1 MTIRYTPELLEY
13 MDKKKNHTILVEL
26 VEINNSDLEVID
38 LHVYLPHKNQRE
50 KFLTEKKYRVVTTE
64 VGEVLLPPYPLQLAE
79 EITCNAPLSVQY
91 SKQLLI
97 YAQEH
102 SLDEAFAKSDEYSAI
117 VFSSE
122 DSVEG
127 PRAFAEK
134 RAPVW
139 KGR

>member
-13 MDKKKNHTILVEL
+13 MHKKKTHTILVEL

-79 EITCNAPLSVQY
+79 EITFGLKKFWIFTSVTY
-91 SKQLLI
+91 TGIKI
-97 YAQEH
+97 
-102 SLDEAFAKSDEYSAI
+102 
-117 VFSSE
+117 
-122 DSVEG
+122 
-127 PRAFAEK
+127 
-134 RAPVW
+134 
-139 KGR
+139 

>member
-79 EITCNAPLSVQY
+79 EI
-91 SKQLLI
+91 
-97 YAQEH
+97 
-102 SLDEAFAKSDEYSAI
+102 AFGLKKFWIFTSMTYTGI
-117 VFSSE
+117 
-122 DSVEG
+122 
-127 PRAFAEK
+127 K
-134 RAPVW
+134 I
-139 KGR
+139 

>member
-79 EITCNAPLSVQY
+79 EITFGLKKFWIFTSMTY
-91 SKQLLI
+91 TGIKI
-97 YAQEH
+97 
-102 SLDEAFAKSDEYSAI
+102 
-117 VFSSE
+117 
-122 DSVEG
+122 
-127 PRAFAEK
+127 
-134 RAPVW
+134 
-139 KGR
+139 